1 MKSLPGP
8 MVDLATTGITNTIT
22 RREITKATNRII
34 LSAIRADWSYVDV
47 FTLLT
52 DTKNRNLAKQL
63 STGKGNR
70 PIPDQ
75 QRNTWIWKQWE
86 RLTEYAATHP
96 SWDAT
101 DVPDALAYVRDQFIN
116 AAPTMTE
123 RDALIVNTFIDLAD
137 HYGTLRPVGPIRAI
151 AAATGLTL
159 PTAHR
164 SVMRICDQGEWLQ
177 LAQRG
182 SRRSGRANLYRLAPK
197 HVETYMGALTPTS
210 HSQSDSPMSHSE
222 TDSPMSHS
230 LDEGINMS
238 HPVTLTVQARDFAHL
253 IEVLSAQGI
262 PVDTKDLPANV
273 VPIRKGSP

>member
-8 MVDLATTGITNTIT
+8 MVDLATNGITNTIT

-34 LSAIRADWSYVDV
+34 LSAIRAGWSYVDV

-52 DTKNRNLAKQL
+52 DTKHRNLAKQL
-63 STGKGNR
+63 STGKGDR

-137 HYGTLRPVGPIRAI
+137 HYRTLRPVGPIRVI
-151 AAATGLTL
+151 ATTTGLPL
-159 PTAHR
+159 MTAHR
-164 SVMRICDQGEWLQ
+164 SIMQLCEQCEWLQ

-182 SRRSGRANLYRLAPK
+182 SRRSGRANLYRLAPA
-197 HVETYMGALTPTS
+197 HVGTYMGALPPTY
-210 HSQSDSPMSHSE
+210 QPVTASPMYQTGDH
-222 TDSPMSHS
+222 SPMYQTN
-230 LDEGINMS
+230 DEGTDMS
-238 HPVTLTVQARDFAHL
+238 HPVTLTVQARDIAHL
-253 IEVLSAQGI
+253 MEVLTSQGVA
-262 PVDTKDLPANV
+262 VDPQQLPANV
-273 VPIRKGSP
+273 VPIRTCTP